1 MSLPLLSRLLRSDK
15 TVLFTFFPAVILI
28 GSLLLFHPASY
39 GDPESWDLSY
49 LDALFTSVSAVC
61 VTGLITVD
69 TAQYTQFGQTII
81 LLLIQIGGL
90 GIISLSTFFLAFP
103 GSRISFKSQKAI
115 KGYYF
120 EMLEIE
126 PKKIVRNIVLM
137 TLGIEAVGALLLYL
151 YFRNGSLDRPIFTAV
166 FHAVSAFCNAGF
178 SVFSNSL
185 ENFRDVISVNIIIMV
200 LIISGGLSFLVFH
213 ELWTIAIRRKK
224 ASLLS
229 IHSKAV
235 LSTTLVLIAAGFIL
249 FLILEPS
256 FSPLTALFQSVSPRT
271 AGFNSVPQADLSTSS
286 TLLTMFLML
295 IGGAPGSIAGGI
307 KVTTLFLLFVMIVR
321 KPLENGSIVLFKR
334 NLSASMLSGA
344 AQFLVKALALLF
356 FSILALTITEGHP
369 LLGSQGQYQASFI
382 DIMFESISAF
392 GTVGLSRGLTPYLSV
407 PGKIIIIFT
416 MFAGR
421 IGLISMAM
429 PVKRK
434 IEETLIQYP
443 EGEVMIG

>member
-1 MSLPLLSRLLRSDK
+1 MSSPLLSRLLRSDK

-28 GSLLLFHPASY
+28 GSLLLFHPAAY
-39 GDPESWDLSY
+39 GNPAAMDLSY
-49 LDALFTSVSAVC
+49 LDALFTAVSAVC

-69 TAQYTQFGQTII
+69 TAQYTQFGQTVI

-115 KGYYF
+115 KGYYI
-120 EMLEIE
+120 EMLEVQ

-137 TLGIEAVGALLLYL
+137 TLGIEAAGALLLYL
-151 YFRNGSLDRPIFTAV
+151 YFKDSSLDSPLFTAI

-185 ENFRDVISVNIIIMV
+185 ENFRDVAPVNIIIMV

-213 ELWTIAIRRKK
+213 ELWTIAIRKKK

-229 IHSKAV
+229 VHSKAV
-235 LSTTLVLIAAGFIL
+235 LSTTLVLIVTGFIL
-249 FLILEPS
+249 FMLLEPG
-256 FSPLTALFQSVSPRT
+256 FSPLAALFQSVSPRT
-271 AGFNSVPQADLSTSS
+271 AGFNSVPQADLSTPS

-307 KVTTLFLLFVMIVR
+307 KVTTLFLLFIMIVR

-334 NLSASMLSGA
+334 SLSASMLAGA

-356 FSILALTITEGHP
+356 VATLALTISEGHS
-369 LLGSQGQYQASFI
+369 LLAQPGEYQASFI

-392 GTVGLSRGLTPYLSV
+392 GTAGLSRGLTAYLSV
-407 PGKIIIIFT
+407 PGKIIIMLT